1 MRSGRR
7 TAISAYTFCM
17 QTDVVYIFIGE
28 RVVLHHTTLSP
39 LSMSRSYRSGEGGC
53 YLTAVI

>member
-17 QTDVVYIFIGE
+17 QLDVVYIFIEE
-28 RVVLHHTTLSP
+28 RVVLYNTTLSP
-39 LSMSRSYRSGEGGC
+39 LSMSRSSRSGEGGC
-53 YLTAVI
+53 YLTAFI